1 MTLAPPLPLALAPL
15 LIVSCDL
22 MWQDFEQTIRRL
34 EFDLSEHMKVLNRAD
49 AMNKYLLKEVNELRK
64 ERGMREVELN
74 SLSVQVDGLRDKQQD
89 QTRAD
94 LSHVIHL
101 IDSGVKEGVLKVGVS
116 CGCGHGYDAHLHDAV
131 IGIETAESECSLSP

>member
-1 MTLAPPLPLALAPL
+1 
-15 LIVSCDL
+15 

-34 EFDLSEHMKVLNRAD
+34 EFDLSEHMKLLNRAD

-89 QTRAD
+89 QIRAD
-94 LSHVIHL
+94 LSHVIQL
-101 IDSGVKEGVLKVGVS
+101 IDSGVKEGVLKVG
-116 CGCGHGYDAHLHDAV
+116 GCGLWV
-131 IGIETAESECSLSP
+131 WS